1 MQVPGLICI
10 RRLTIVYLFK
20 LYKTKRMKVIFT
32 FTLIFVLNSIF
43 SQKDFFKI
51 VKLGERY
58 SISQLESSVRQA
70 DWCGYFHKSDYYQ
83 LKFDDG
89 TVVELFPM
97 TEDFEIKKN
106 LSEACFQNENVKDN
120 GVYKIHESG
129 VLIRM
134 LSARNTSKN

>member
-1 MQVPGLICI
+1 
-10 RRLTIVYLFK
+10 
-20 LYKTKRMKVIFT
+20 MKVIFT
-32 FTLIFVLNSIF
+32 FSLIFVLNSIF

-89 TVVELFPM
+89 SVVELFPM
-97 TEDFEIKKN
+97 TEEFDIKKN
-106 LSEACFQNENVKDN
+106 LSEACFQNENIKDN
-120 GVYKIHESG
+120 GIYKIHESG

>member
-1 MQVPGLICI
+1 LQVPGLICI